1 MSTRPNPNVLLT
13 AATPADIDFLF
24 KLKSEPES
32 VRWGG
37 FAQPPLY
44 ATLKQHYERTLRE
57 GVQTILIVRLSGE
70 PAGVIS
76 YRLGADGDC
85 VDYSIN
91 LSSRIS
97 GQGVGLAA
105 LKQNIALLSQP
116 GSLCRRVVALIRD
129 DNARS
134 QRIFNAAG
142 YERTAV
148 FEDRLLGVDAKPVRL
163 HAWVRSLAEARSSPL
178 RTIPTRYPTTP

>member
-1 MSTRPNPNVLLT
+1 MSTRTNLDVSLT
-13 AATPADIDFLF
+13 AATVDDIGFLF
-24 KLKSEPES
+24 NLKSEPES

-37 FAQPPLY
+37 FAQVPLY
-44 ATLKQHYERTLRE
+44 ATIKEHYERILRE
-57 GVQTILIVRLSGE
+57 GVQTTLIVRLSGE

-76 YRLGADGDC
+76 YRLSDDGDC

-91 LSSRIS
+91 LSSRFS
-97 GQGVGLAA
+97 GQGLGVAA
-105 LKQNIALLSQP
+105 LKQSIVLLSQP
-116 GSLCRRVVALIRD
+116 GSSCRRIVALIRD

-148 FEDRLLGVDAKPVRL
+148 FEDRHLGADAKSVRL
-163 HAWVRSLAEARSSPL
+163 HVWVRLLA
-178 RTIPTRYPTTP
+178 